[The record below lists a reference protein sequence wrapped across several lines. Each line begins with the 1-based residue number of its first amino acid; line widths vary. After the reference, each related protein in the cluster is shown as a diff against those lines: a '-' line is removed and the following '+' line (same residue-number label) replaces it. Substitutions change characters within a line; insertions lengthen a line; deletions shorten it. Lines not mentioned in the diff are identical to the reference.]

1 MTKARKPLPF
11 TPAPKPLTKEEQ
23 AQQVARMLAQKKDQL
38 FTGVLFAIV
47 SNSSVVNGCNTG
59 FAERLVDY
67 ADEVANSALKKLY
80 NLPDEKEVAEK

>member
-11 TPAPKPLTKEEQ
+11 TSAPKPLTKEEQ

-47 SNSSVVNGCNTG
+47 SNPSVVNGCNTG

-67 ADEVANSALKKLY
+67 ADEVATIALKKLY